1 MIDENVKFNNVKRAD
16 VVARLVELNFVKMG
30 DMPQIK
36 SSKANE
42 I

>member
-1 MIDENVKFNNVKRAD
+1 VINGDVKVNNVKRAK
-16 VVARLVELNFVKMG
+16 VVAKLVELKFVKMS